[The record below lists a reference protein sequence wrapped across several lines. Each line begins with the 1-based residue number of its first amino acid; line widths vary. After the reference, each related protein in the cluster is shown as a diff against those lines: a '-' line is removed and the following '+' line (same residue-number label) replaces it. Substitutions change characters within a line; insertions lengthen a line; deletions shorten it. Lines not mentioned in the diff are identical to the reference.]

1 MVEPQ
6 KAEDRSQTFW
16 VIEPKYTSFEFSV
29 KNFFFFKVKGK
40 FSNFIGNLVIDEG
53 DIRRS
58 SVEVTI
64 KAPSISTGIKRRDDH
79 LLSAD
84 FLDAAKHPLISFQST
99 GVEKGR
105 DRDTLRVTG
114 NLTVKG
120 FSKELVLDVEET
132 DYSRSPQGDE
142 VAYFIAQTK
151 IDRFDFG
158 VRYGRGLIGRIL
170 KVTVQ
175 AQATK
180 KPAP

>member
-1 MVEPQ
+1 MTETQ

-29 KNFFFFKVKGK
+29 KSLFFFTVKGK
-40 FSNFIGNLVIDEG
+40 FSDFIGNVVIGDG
-53 DIRRS
+53 DIRSS

-79 LLSAD
+79 LCSAN
-84 FLDAAKHPLISFQST
+84 FLDVAKHPLISFQST
-99 GVEKGR
+99 SVEKGR
-105 DRDTLRVTG
+105 DRNTLRVTG
-114 NLTVKG
+114 NLMVKG
-120 FSKELVLDVEET
+120 RTKELVLDVEET

-158 VRYGRGLIGRIL
+158 VRHARGLIGRTL

-175 AQATK
+175 AQATR
-180 KPAP
+180 KPGP

>member
-1 MVEPQ
+1 MTETQ
-6 KAEDRSQTFW
+6 KAEDRSQTYW

-29 KNFFFFKVKGK
+29 KNLFFFTVKGK
-40 FSNFIGNLVIDEG
+40 FSDFIGKVVMNDG
-53 DIRRS
+53 DLLRS

-79 LLSAD
+79 IRSAD
-84 FLDAAKHPLISFQST
+84 FLDVTKHPLISFQST

-105 DRDTLRVTG
+105 DRNTLRVTG

-120 FSKELVLDVEET
+120 RSKELVLDVEET

-158 VRYGRGLIGRIL
+158 VRYARGLIGRTL

-175 AQATK
+175 AQATRR
-180 KPAP
+180 PGP

>member
-1 MVEPQ
+1 MTETQ
-6 KAEDRSQTFW
+6 KVQDRSQTSW

-29 KNFFFFKVKGK
+29 KSLFFFTVKGK
-40 FSNFIGNLVIDEG
+40 FTDFIGNVVIDDG
-53 DIRRS
+53 DIQRS

-64 KAPSISTGIKRRDDH
+64 KAPSISTGVKRRDDH
-79 LLSAD
+79 LRSAA
-84 FLDAAKHPLISFQST
+84 FLDVAKHPIISFQST

-114 NLTVKG
+114 NLWVKG
-120 FSKELVLDVEET
+120 RTKELVLDVEET
-132 DYSRSPQGDE
+132 DHSRSPQGDE

-158 VRYGRGLIGRIL
+158 VRYGRWLIGRTL
-170 KVTVQ
+170 RVTIQ

-180 KPAP
+180 KSEQ

>member
-1 MVEPQ
+1 MTETQ

-29 KNFFFFKVKGK
+29 KNFLFFTVKGK
-40 FSNFIGNLVIDEG
+40 FSDFIGNLVMDDG
-53 DIRRS
+53 DIKHS
-58 SVEVTI
+58 SIDVSI
-64 KAPSISTGIKRRDDH
+64 KAPSISTGINRRDNH
-79 LLSAD
+79 LRSAD
-84 FLDAAKHPLISFQST
+84 FLDVTKHPLISFQST
-99 GVEKGR
+99 DVEKGR
-105 DRDTLRVTG
+105 DRNTLRVTG

-120 FSKELVLDVEET
+120 YSKELVLDVEET

-142 VAYFIAQTK
+142 VAYFIAQAR

-158 VRYGRGLIGRIL
+158 VRYGRGLIGRTL

-180 KPAP
+180 KSGL

>member
-1 MVEPQ
+1 MTETQ
-6 KAEDRSQTFW
+6 KAEDRSQTYW

-29 KNFFFFKVKGK
+29 KNLFFFTVKGK
-40 FSNFIGNLVIDEG
+40 FSDFIGKVVMNDG
-53 DIRRS
+53 DLLRS

-64 KAPSISTGIKRRDDH
+64 KAPSLSTGIKRRDDH
-79 LLSAD
+79 IRSAD
-84 FLDAAKHPLISFQST
+84 FLDVTKHPLISFQST

-105 DRDTLRVTG
+105 DRNTLRVTG

-120 FSKELVLDVEET
+120 RSKELVLDVEET

-158 VRYGRGLIGRIL
+158 VRYARGLIGRTL

-175 AQATK
+175 AQATR
-180 KPAP
+180 KPGP

>member
-1 MVEPQ
+1 MTETQ
-6 KAEDRSQTFW
+6 KAEDRSQTYW

-29 KNFFFFKVKGK
+29 KNLFFFTVKGK
-40 FSNFIGNLVIDEG
+40 FSDFIGKVVMNDG
-53 DIRRS
+53 DLLRS

-79 LLSAD
+79 IRSAN
-84 FLDAAKHPLISFQST
+84 FLDVTKHPLISFQST

-105 DRDTLRVTG
+105 DRNTLRVTG
-114 NLTVKG
+114 NLTIKG
-120 FSKELVLDVEET
+120 RSKELVLDVEET

-158 VRYGRGLIGRIL
+158 VRYARGLIGRTL

-175 AQATK
+175 AQATRR
-180 KPAP
+180 PGP

>member
-1 MVEPQ
+1 MTEVQ
-6 KAEDRSQTFW
+6 KAEDRSQTYW

-29 KNFFFFKVKGK
+29 KSFFFFTVKGK
-40 FSNFIGNLVIDEG
+40 FSDFLGNVVIDDS

-64 KAPSISTGIKRRDDH
+64 KAPSIGTGIKRRDDH
-79 LLSAD
+79 LRSAD
-84 FLDAAKHPLISFQST
+84 FLDVAKYPVIGFQST
-99 GVEKGR
+99 SVEKGR

-120 FSKELVLDVEET
+120 VSKELVLDVEET

-158 VRYGRGLIGRIL
+158 VRYGRWLIGRTL

-175 AQATK
+175 AQATR
-180 KPAP
+180 KPGP

>member
-1 MVEPQ
+1 MTEPK
-6 KAEDRSQTFW
+6 KAEDRSQTYW

-29 KNFFFFKVKGK
+29 KNLFFFTVKGK
-40 FSNFIGNLVIDEG
+40 FSDFIGKVVMNDG
-53 DIRRS
+53 DLLRS

-64 KAPSISTGIKRRDDH
+64 KAPSLSTGIKRRDDH
-79 LLSAD
+79 IRSAD
-84 FLDAAKHPLISFQST
+84 FLDVTKHPLISFQST

-105 DRDTLRVTG
+105 DRNTLRVTG

-120 FSKELVLDVEET
+120 RSKELVLDVEET

-158 VRYGRGLIGRIL
+158 VRYARGLIGRTL

-175 AQATK
+175 AQATR
-180 KPAP
+180 KPGP

>member
-1 MVEPQ
+1 MTETQ
-6 KAEDRSQTFW
+6 KAEDRSQTYW

-29 KNFFFFKVKGK
+29 KNLFFFTVKGK
-40 FSNFIGNLVIDEG
+40 FSDFIGKVVMNDG
-53 DIRRS
+53 DLLRS

-79 LLSAD
+79 IRSAD
-84 FLDAAKHPLISFQST
+84 FLDVTKHPLISFQST

-105 DRDTLRVTG
+105 DRNTLRVTG

-120 FSKELVLDVEET
+120 RSKELVLDVEET

-158 VRYGRGLIGRIL
+158 VRYARGLIGRTL

-175 AQATK
+175 AQATR
-180 KPAP
+180 KPGP

>member
-1 MVEPQ
+1 MAETQ
-6 KAEDRSQTFW
+6 KAEDRSQTYW

-29 KNFFFFKVKGK
+29 KNFFFFTVKGK
-40 FSNFIGNLVIDEG
+40 FSDFIGKVVIEDS
-53 DIRRS
+53 DIRQS
-58 SVEVTI
+58 SVEVSI
-64 KAPSISTGIKRRDDH
+64 KSPSIGTGIKRRDDH
-79 LLSAD
+79 LRSAD
-84 FLDAAKHPLISFQST
+84 FLDVAKYPVISFQST
-99 GVEKGR
+99 SVEKGR

-120 FSKELVLDVEET
+120 VSKGLVLDVEET

-158 VRYGRGLIGRIL
+158 VRYARWLIGRTL

-180 KPAP
+180 KSAP

>member
-1 MVEPQ
+1 MTETQ
-6 KAEDRSQTFW
+6 KAEDRSQTSW

-29 KNFFFFKVKGK
+29 KSLFFFTVKGK
-40 FSNFIGNLVIDEG
+40 FTDFIGNVVIDNG

-79 LLSAD
+79 LRSAA
-84 FLDAAKHPLISFQST
+84 FLDVAEHPIISFQST
-99 GVEKGR
+99 AVEKGR

-114 NLTVKG
+114 NLSVMG
-120 FSKELVLDVEET
+120 RAKELVLDVEET
-132 DYSRSPQGDE
+132 DHSRSPQGDE

-158 VRYGRGLIGRIL
+158 VRYGRWLIGRTL

-180 KPAP
+180 KSEQ

>member
-1 MVEPQ
+1 MAETQ
-6 KAEDRSQTFW
+6 KAEDRSQTYW

-29 KNFFFFKVKGK
+29 KNFFFFTVKGK
-40 FSNFIGNLVIDEG
+40 FSDFIGKVVIEDS
-53 DIRRS
+53 DIRQS
-58 SVEVTI
+58 SVEVSI
-64 KAPSISTGIKRRDDH
+64 RSPSIGTGIKRRDDH
-79 LLSAD
+79 LRSAD
-84 FLDAAKHPLISFQST
+84 FLDVAKYPVISFQST
-99 GVEKGR
+99 SVEKGR

-120 FSKELVLDVEET
+120 VSKGLVLDVEET

-158 VRYGRGLIGRIL
+158 VRYARWLIGRTL

-180 KPAP
+180 KSAP